1 MFSDRDLKLPRK
13 LKYYDKPLLDVPLP
27 MDPVKCE
34 KFKTQE
40 LVNTVS
46 WAMLDCFFAVCS
58 WILTTLMS
66 VVDKC

>member
-1 MFSDRDLKLPRK
+1 MFSDLKLPRK

-46 WAMLDCFFAVCS
+46 WAMLDCFFVVCS
-58 WILTTLMS
+58 WILTTLMRF
-66 VVDKC
+66 VDKC